1 MSQQENQSENK
12 KWKTIMKWSGLGVE
26 FAGVIILFCYFGY
39 KLDEKFQ
46 TSPWFLLAGFFLGF
60 IGMLYIIIKDTRNL
74 WRD

>member
-26 FAGVIILFCYFGY
+26 FAGVIILFCFFGY

>member
-1 MSQQENQSENK
+1 MSLQENQPDNQ

-39 KLDEKFQ
+39 KLDERLQ
-46 TSPWFLLAGFFLGF
+46 SSPWFLLAGFFIGF
-60 IGMLYIIIKDTRNL
+60 IGMLYIIIKDTRKL

>member
-1 MSQQENQSENK
+1 MSLQENQSESK
-12 KWKTIMKWSGLGVE
+12 KWKTLMKWSGLGVE
-26 FAGVIILFCYFGY
+26 FAGVIIMFCYFGY
-39 KLDEKFQ
+39 KLDEKLQ

>member
-1 MSQQENQSENK
+1 MSQQESQSENN

-39 KLDEKFQ
+39 KLDEKLQ

>member
-1 MSQQENQSENK
+1 MSQQENQSENR

-26 FAGVIILFCYFGY
+26 FAGVIILFCFFGY

>member
-1 MSQQENQSENK
+1 MSPRENQSENS
-12 KWKTIMKWSGLGVE
+12 KWKTLMKWSGLGVE
-26 FAGVIILFCYFGY
+26 FAGVIFLFCFFGY
-39 KLDEKFQ
+39 RLDEKFR

>member
-12 KWKTIMKWSGLGVE
+12 KWKDLMKWSGLGIE

-39 KLDEKFQ
+39 KLDEKLQ
-46 TSPWFLLAGFFLGF
+46 TSPWFFLGGFFLGF

>member
-1 MSQQENQSENK
+1 MSPQENQSENN
-12 KWKTIMKWSGLGVE
+12 KWKALMKWSGLGIE
-26 FAGVIILFCYFGY
+26 FTGVIILFCYFGY
-39 KLDEKFQ
+39 KLDEKLQ

>member
-1 MSQQENQSENK
+1 MSQQESQSENN

-60 IGMLYIIIKDTRNL
+60 IGMLYIIIKDTHNL

>member
-1 MSQQENQSENK
+1 MSPQENQSEKK
-12 KWKTIMKWSGLGVE
+12 KWKTIMKWSGLGAE
-26 FAGVIILFCYFGY
+26 FAGVIFLFCFFGY

-46 TSPWFLLAGFFLGF
+46 TSPWLLLTGFFVGF

>member
-1 MSQQENQSENK
+1 MSQQESQSENN

>member
-1 MSQQENQSENK
+1 MAQQENQSDNK

-39 KLDEKFQ
+39 KLDEKLQ
-46 TSPWFLLAGFFLGF
+46 TSPWFLLAGFFVGF

>member
-1 MSQQENQSENK
+1 
-12 KWKTIMKWSGLGVE
+12 MKWSGLGVE
-26 FAGVIILFCYFGY
+26 FAGVVFLFCYFGY

>member
-1 MSQQENQSENK
+1 MSPQESQPENK

-26 FAGVIILFCYFGY
+26 FTGVIILFCYFGF

-46 TSPWFLLAGFFLGF
+46 TSPWFLLSGFFLGF
-60 IGMLYIIIKDTRNL
+60 IGMLYIIIKETRNL

>member
-1 MSQQENQSENK
+1 MSQQENQSESK
-12 KWKTIMKWSGLGVE
+12 KWKTIMKWSGLGIE
-26 FAGVIILFCYFGY
+26 FAGVIILFCFFGY

>member
-1 MSQQENQSENK
+1 MSPQENQSENN

-26 FAGVIILFCYFGY
+26 FAGVIVLFCYFGY
-39 KLDEKFQ
+39 KLDEKLQ

-60 IGMLYIIIKDTRNL
+60 IGMLYIIIKDIRNL